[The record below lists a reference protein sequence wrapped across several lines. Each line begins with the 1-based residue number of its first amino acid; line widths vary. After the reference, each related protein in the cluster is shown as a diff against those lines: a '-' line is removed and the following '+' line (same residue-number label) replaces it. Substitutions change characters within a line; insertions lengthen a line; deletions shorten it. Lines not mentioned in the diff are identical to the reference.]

1 MNKST
6 PHIYLSELLDL
17 WIDKGLKPG
26 ELSNGTV
33 GHYIS
38 VSKRISNIL
47 NQAFCFAV

>member
-26 ELSNGTV
+26 FIKWPCNVLFGSCLTD
-33 GHYIS
+33 
-38 VSKRISNIL
+38 
-47 NQAFCFAV
+47 F